1 MEYDYGEAQDPV
13 PLSLPVG
20 LVLLFTFLLCMCCF
34 FSCCLHWE
42 KLRSLIGHR
51 YPPLLPVNTA
61 FSPPDKISP
70 VHTKIWKETP
80 AQSLSVL
87 MPGDEVPRF
96 IAMACPPCA
105 AALVV
110 VEEQKPSRSIPD
122 SSGALSLRN

>member
-34 FSCCLHWE
+34 YYCCLHWE
-42 KLRSLIGHR
+42 KLRSLLGHR
-51 YPPLLPVNTA
+51 YPPL
-61 FSPPDKISP
+61 PP
-70 VHTKIWKETP
+70 TWKENP

-105 AALVV
+105 AALVE
-110 VEEQKPSRSIPD
+110 VEEQKPLRCIPD
-122 SSGALSLRN
+122 SSGALSLRNEKWN